1 MSYSSEQLNRLR
13 ALSAALSILFAF
25 GPGCERVRTQKS
37 SPSQAPL
44 GAREGTAQDMSV
56 ADYAGLPGA
65 GSDSALP
72 AVPSMGVGNSEV
84 PRPIF
89 PPTLIVGKDPQ
100 AVAYCEAVH
109 GLPESRRAA
118 CCQSTMGIVLTD
130 DCVRVLSYSVRSRAL
145 VIDERKTAE
154 CRQKLEEQLAS
165 CDFVGPFP
173 PKLPDACEGALRGTL
188 PAGGSCR
195 SSLEC
200 QGTLRCS
207 GVGPTNLGACREPK
221 EDGAPCGL
229 AVDPLAAFTRGERL
243 VQKHPECSGF
253 CGHRHICESVLPRG
267 ATCVMHEQCGTDG
280 RCVKG
285 QCVDGGNAKLGEPC
299 GGGDC
304 AQGLRCHQH
313 RCMDPGR
320 AGASC
325 STDFDCLG
333 GCNRSPDKSDG
344 PGICG
349 AKCTM
354 R

>member
-1 MSYSSEQLNRLR
+1 MSHSFHQVIPNR
-13 ALSAALSILFAF
+13 ALGAAFSLLLALLF
-25 GPGCERVRTQKS
+25 GCEKVKTQQPAIPEG
-37 SPSQAPL
+37 PSVVSAEAAAP
-44 GAREGTAQDMSV
+44 A
-56 ADYAGLPGA
+56 
-65 GSDSALP
+65 P
-72 AVPSMGVGNSEV
+72 AVPSTGVGNSEE

-89 PPTLIVGKDPQ
+89 PSTLSGKKDPQ
-100 AVAYCEAVH
+100 AAAYCEAVH

-118 CCQSTMGIVLTD
+118 CCQSPMGIVLTD
-130 DCVRVLSYSVRSRAL
+130 DCVRVLSYSVRSGAL
-145 VIDERKTAE
+145 VIDERSTAE
-154 CRQKLEEQLAS
+154 CKQKVEQQLAS
-165 CDFVGPFP
+165 CDFIGPFP
-173 PKLPDACEGALRGTL
+173 PQLPEACEGVLRGTL
-188 PAGGSCR
+188 TAGGRCR

-200 QGTLRCS
+200 QGTLRCV
-207 GVGPTNLGACREPK
+207 GVGPTSLGTCHKPR

-243 VQKHPECSGF
+243 VEKHSECSGF
-253 CGHRHICESVLPRG
+253 CGRRHICESVLPRG
-267 ATCVMHEQCGTDG
+267 ATCVMREQCGKAG

-285 QCVDGGNAKLGEPC
+285 HCVDGGIAKLGEPC
-299 GGGDC
+299 GGSDC
-304 AQGLRCHQH
+304 AAGLRCFQH
-313 RCMDPGR
+313 RCIDPGS